1 MQRWH
6 SHTST
11 HHLFFY
17 WLSSKLKKASVF
29 FALAFLALCAPITQA
44 QDSANNDTRYHRA
57 AKFGNMLVQNKNQ
70 VLIDEKAFT
79 FAPAVRIFSDR
90 QRLIRPSSLLGEK
103 MAVAYIVDR
112 HNDINQVWV
121 LTPEEVQL
129 ISKKK

>member
-6 SHTST
+6 FHTST
-11 HHLFFY
+11 HRLFFY
-17 WLSSKLKKASVF
+17 WLSSQLKKASVF

-44 QDSANNDTRYHRA
+44 QDTANNDTRYHRA
-57 AKFGNMLVQNKNQ
+57 AKFGNMLVQNKTQ
-70 VLIDEKAFT
+70 VLIDDKAFT
-79 FAPAVRIFSDR
+79 FAPAARIYSDR

-103 MAVAYIVDR
+103 VAVAYLVDR

-121 LTPEEVQL
+121 LTPEEVQF

>member
-6 SHTST
+6 FHTST
-11 HHLFFY
+11 HRLFFY
-17 WLSSKLKKASVF
+17 WLSSQLKKASVF

-44 QDSANNDTRYHRA
+44 QDTANNDTRYHRA
-57 AKFGNMLVQNKNQ
+57 AKFGNMLVQNKTQ
-70 VLIDEKAFT
+70 VLIDDKAFT
-79 FAPAVRIFSDR
+79 FAPAARIYSDR

-103 MAVAYIVDR
+103 VAVAYIVDR

-121 LTPEEVQL
+121 LTPEEVQF

>member
-6 SHTST
+6 SHTSP
-11 HHLFFY
+11 HCLFFY
-17 WLSSKLKKASVF
+17 WLSSRLKKASVF

-57 AKFGNMLVQNKNQ
+57 AKFGNMVVQNKNQ
-70 VLIDEKAFT
+70 VLIYDKVFN
-79 FAPAVRIFSDR
+79 FAPEVRIFSDR

-103 MAVAYIVDR
+103 VAVAYIVDR

-121 LTPEEVQL
+121 LTPEEVQF